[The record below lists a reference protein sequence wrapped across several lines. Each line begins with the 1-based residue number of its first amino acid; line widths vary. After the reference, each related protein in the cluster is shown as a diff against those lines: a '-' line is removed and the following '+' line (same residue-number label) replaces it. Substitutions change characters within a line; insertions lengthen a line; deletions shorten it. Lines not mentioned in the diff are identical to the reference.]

1 MSPHS
6 WKENFSL
13 LRGWKVMA
21 EVRREGRRRKKGSEG
36 LWKKCWW
43 WGGQTG
49 GGKASKTDGGEGVM
63 AVVQEA
69 KRGKTWYEMVVMR
82 RLTCG
87 GLKPLALVYYV
98 SCGVRCG
105 RTDWSHCRTKGVDCP
120 ELQSSWLRH
129 QHSAGGNAE
138 KNESKNVDGHLLN
151 CGIESSSISRRDI
164 KLPLFSLWPPSPDRR
179 CI

>member
-1 MSPHS
+1 MQRNAEKWWKNAEKGKGSHFFGAWIGEINAGLIMSPHSSS

-87 GLKPLALVYYV
+87 GLKSLALVYYV
-98 SCGVRCG
+98 SCGVRYG

-120 ELQSSWLRH
+120 E
-129 QHSAGGNAE
+129 
-138 KNESKNVDGHLLN
+138 
-151 CGIESSSISRRDI
+151 
-164 KLPLFSLWPPSPDRR
+164 
-179 CI
+179 